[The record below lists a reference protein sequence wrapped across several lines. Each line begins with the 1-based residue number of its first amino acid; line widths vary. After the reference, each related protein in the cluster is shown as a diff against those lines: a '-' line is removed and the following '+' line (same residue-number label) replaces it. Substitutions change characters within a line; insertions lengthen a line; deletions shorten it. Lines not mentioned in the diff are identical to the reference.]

1 MKFEYLI
8 KRKTDNKFYNGKAYG
23 DERDWTNEKRQGFD
37 GAFSYTEKGAFAKI
51 SKFPIMFANCEVI
64 QAV

>member
-23 DERDWTNEKRQGFD
+23 DNRDWTNEKRECFD
-37 GAFSYTEKGAFAKI
+37 GAFAYTQDGAFAKI
-51 SKFPIMFANCEVI
+51 SKFPIMFQDCEIVRK
-64 QAV
+64 

>member
-51 SKFPIMFANCEVI
+51 SKFPIMFQDCEIVRK
-64 QAV
+64 